1 MSDEV
6 TSNENTKRGA
16 CGVVMPIP
24 PTEGYSPEHWPEV
37 ETILKT
43 VATESGFDP
52 NLVSNANDVGIIQ
65 KRIIENLY
73 FNDIVICDVSS
84 KNPNVMFELG
94 IRLAFDKPT
103 IIIKDDQTDYSFDTA
118 PIEHLTYPKDLNY
131 SKILKFQIALKG
143 KLLGASERFR
153 KDPNASTFLK
163 AFGQF
168 QVANL
173 ETKEVSIDQ
182 FILDE
187 IKELRS
193 EVAAIHRSQQQPLFS
208 PSVTFSQQRTND
220 PDMLALWKG
229 MVKARE
235 EEMANELRHMKP
247 VGFL

>member
-1 MSDEV
+1 MRSFP
-6 TSNENTKRGA
+6 TKTLNVVPG
-16 CGVVMPIP
+16 GVVMPIS
-24 PTEGYSPEHWPEV
+24 PTEGYPPEHWPEV

-143 KLLGASERFR
+143 KLLGTSERFR
-153 KDPNASTFLK
+153 KDPNASTFLTDNFK
-163 AFGQF
+163 LRTSKQKKFPSI
-168 QVANL
+168 NL
-173 ETKEVSIDQ
+173 SSTK
-182 FILDE
+182 
-187 IKELRS
+187 
-193 EVAAIHRSQQQPLFS
+193 
-208 PSVTFSQQRTND
+208 QRTSIRSCCHT
-220 PDMLALWKG
+220 PLPA
-229 MVKARE
+229 A
-235 EEMANELRHMKP
+235 ATI
-247 VGFL
+247 

>member
-1 MSDEV
+1 
-6 TSNENTKRGA
+6 
-16 CGVVMPIP
+16 
-24 PTEGYSPEHWPEV
+24 
-37 ETILKT
+37 
-43 VATESGFDP
+43 
-52 NLVSNANDVGIIQ
+52 
-65 KRIIENLY
+65 
-73 FNDIVICDVSS
+73 
-84 KNPNVMFELG
+84 MFELG

-143 KLLGASERFR
+143 KLLGTVGTIPQEPERVHV
-153 KDPNASTFLK
+153 PN
-163 AFGQF
+163 GQF

-187 IKELRS
+187 IKELQS

-208 PSVTFSQQRTND
+208 PSVTFSQQRTNN

-229 MVKARE
+229 IMKARE

-247 VGFL
+247 GRIPLTKTEPEDKMPDFEQEQTKSNDIGGI